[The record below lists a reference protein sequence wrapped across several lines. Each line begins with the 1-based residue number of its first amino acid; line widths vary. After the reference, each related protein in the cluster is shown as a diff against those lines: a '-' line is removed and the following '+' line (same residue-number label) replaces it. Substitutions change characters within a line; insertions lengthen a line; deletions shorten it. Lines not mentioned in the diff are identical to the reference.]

1 MATRYNVIVA
11 RPGKDDKTFWHR
23 IGTGWPRDKG
33 GISVTLDSLP
43 VPGKDG
49 KVSMLIVDADAK
61 SDAPAKGQ
69 GSPAR
74 APQVLDMDDEVP
86 FAPEFR

>member
-1 MATRYNVIVA
+1 MTTRFNVIVA

-61 SDAPAKGQ
+61 GETSKPQ

-74 APQVLDMDDEVP
+74 APQALDMDDEVP

>member
-1 MATRYNVIVA
+1 VSVQLFEPKA
-11 RPGKDDKTFWHR
+11 
-23 IGTGWPRDKG
+23 KG
-33 GISVTLDSLP
+33 
-43 VPGKDG
+43 
-49 KVSMLIVDADAK
+49 
-61 SDAPAKGQ
+61 DAPAKGQ

>member
-1 MATRYNVIVA
+1 MATRFNVIVA

-43 VPGKDG
+43 IPGKDG

-61 SDAPAKGQ
+61 GDA
-69 GSPAR
+69 
-74 APQVLDMDDEVP
+74 APKAADKPRREEMDDEVP
-86 FAPEFR
+86 F